1 MPVKILAVDDVESN
15 LAALE
20 ALLGD
25 PAWTV
30 VRASSGRAAL
40 EAMRNEQF
48 SLVLLDVQMPEMDGF
63 DTAAAIRAEEQ
74 SGASSG
80 PVPIM
85 FLTAFD
91 ATQEKLAKAYA
102 VGASELL
109 QKPIDGAAL
118 RAKVRTIAELWRRIE
133 DVRRQTEKNHQE
145 QLIAERVR
153 WETHRR
159 VEQETET
166 LRRHAANQESV
177 AASEHRARVEAEETS
192 RLKDD
197 FLATLSHEL
206 RTPLNAILGWT
217 ALLRKRQFEAGTVQR
232 AVDVIERNAKAQAKL
247 IDDMLDISRI
257 VAGKLRLERQPVA
270 LPRLIERVV
279 ESFRPAAEQKGL
291 AVDLKVDQ
299 NLPTVSGDPD
309 RLQQVVANL
318 ISNAVKFTPNG
329 GHVDVRLAQ
338 QGDAAVLEVADDGIG
353 IPADFLPHAFDRFR
367 QRDGTPTRAHGG
379 LGIGLALARQLAELH
394 GATLDVASAGP
405 GRGAVFT
412 LSVPLTVARDQ
423 HPKTGDLPFAA
434 PAGSLANVRVLVVD
448 DEPDAREVARQLLE
462 DAGAVVATAVS
473 ARTALEQL
481 GTFQPDVIV
490 SDIGMPETDGHA
502 FMRQVRALAP
512 QRGGQTPAIA
522 LTAYASP
529 EDVRRARASGFQR
542 FLAKPLDVGA
552 LTVAIAELAAA
563 AVSRTGAGA
572 APR

>member
-15 LAALE
+15 LTALE

-25 PAWTV
+25 PTWTF
-30 VRASSGRAAL
+30 VRAGSGRAAL
-40 EAMRNEQF
+40 EALRNEQF

-63 DTAAAIRAEEQ
+63 DTAAAIRAQET
-74 SGASSG
+74 SA

-109 QKPIDGAAL
+109 QKPIDAAAL
-118 RAKVRTIAELWRRIE
+118 RAKVRTIADLWRRIE
-133 DVRRQTEKNHQE
+133 DVRREAEKDHQE

-159 VEQETET
+159 VERETET
-166 LRRHAANQESV
+166 LRQRAADQESV
-177 AASEHRARVEAEETS
+177 AASEHRARIEAEETS

-217 ALLRKRQFEAGTVQR
+217 ALLRKRQFEASALER

-257 VAGKLRLERQPVA
+257 VAGKLRLELQPVV
-270 LPRLIERVV
+270 LPPLVERVV
-279 ESFRPAAEQKGL
+279 ESFRPAAEQKSL
-291 AVDLKVDQ
+291 SVVLNIDHDVPAI
-299 NLPTVSGDPD
+299 SGDPD
-309 RLQQVVANL
+309 RLQQIVANL

-338 QGDAAVLEVADDGIG
+338 RAGAAVLQVSDNGIG

-367 QRDGTPTRAHGG
+367 QRDGAPTRAHGG
-379 LGIGLALARQLAELH
+379 LGIGLALARHLAELH
-394 GATLDVASAGP
+394 GATVAVHSDGAGC
-405 GRGAVFT
+405 GTTFT
-412 LSVPLTVARDQ
+412 LSVPIPAAAIA
-423 HPKTGDLPFAA
+423 HPDRGDLPFAA
-434 PAGSLANVRVLVVD
+434 PEASLANARVLVVD

-473 ARTALEQL
+473 ARTALEQIAA
-481 GTFQPDVIV
+481 FQPDVIV

-502 FMRQVRALAP
+502 FMRQVRALPA

-529 EDVRRARASGFQR
+529 EDARRARESGFQR
-542 FLAKPLDVGA
+542 FLAKPLDERA
-552 LTVAIAELAAA
+552 LTAAIAELTAARISQKEA
-563 AVSRTGAGA
+563 GAG
-572 APR
+572 PR